1 MIDIQANNARSVGVR
16 FSAAAAFSLL
26 IFSGLPVAASASGAG
41 TGTCPADFSDYQ
53 VDIFSATSSLA
64 QDPQVTVYP
73 TSASNQYNYKV
84 LGGGAAVHVMTGSV
98 YLKASFPDID
108 PGATEPVGWVA
119 EAKHLGSGA
128 LARVTAYVIAVN
140 DPNNCWDVQAFKNT
154 TTSAVAHPAA
164 SVAVGA
170 GYVLTGG
177 GAQTIPVTS
186 SGNGSFL
193 FLSMPTNVAG
203 GTNNGWSVQSK
214 DHGVSD
220 HANIAAYAIGIK
232 PAVAGVTAPTVN
244 VIPSPPSTAANYPA
258 AQASGFNS
266 THAGLNCTLTGG
278 GANDNW
284 GNGYGNLLTAIYPAG
299 NTGWQSL
306 AGYYGQANAAT
317 LTAYLVCLN

>member
-1 MIDIQANNARSVGVR
+1 MNDIQERNVRPVGAL
-16 FSAAAAFSLL
+16 FPAAAAFSLL
-26 IFSGLPVAASASGAG
+26 IFSGLPLAALASADG
-41 TGTCPADFSDYQ
+41 TGTCSSSFSDYQ
-53 VDIFSATSSLA
+53 VDIFSATSSLS

-73 TSASNQYNYKV
+73 SSASNQYNYKV

-98 YLKASFPDID
+98 FLKASYPDID

-140 DPNNCWDVQAFKNT
+140 DPNNCWDVQAFSNT
-154 TTSAVAHPAA
+154 TTSAVAHSAA

-177 GAQTIPVTS
+177 GAQPIPAIPG
-186 SGNGSFL
+186 GNGSFL

-220 HANIAAYAIGIK
+220 HANITAYAIGIK
-232 PAVAGVTAPTVN
+232 PAVAGVTTPTVN
-244 VIPSPPSTAANYPA
+244 VIPSAPSAAANYPA
-258 AQASGFNS
+258 AQATGFNS
-266 THAGLNCTLTGG
+266 IHAGLNCTLTGG

-284 GNGYGNLLTAIYPAG
+284 GNGYGNMLTAIYPAG
-299 NTGWQSL
+299 NTGWQAL
-306 AGYYGQANAAT
+306 GGYYGQANAAT